1 MNRLVLAATLS
12 GNYGI
17 YGPPF
22 EHGWSTPRE
31 PGSEEYLDSEK
42 YQLHQHDLNRQDSL
56 KDFIARVNA
65 IRRES
70 PAIAHHGVLAFHKT
84 DNEQVICY
92 SRTAPDLSDIVL
104 VIVNLDTQFRQSAW
118 IELPIAEMDLKND
131 RPYQM
136 HDLLTDA
143 RYLWHGN
150 RNYVE
155 LDPATGPAHIFR
167 IRRRAR
173 SEQDFEYYL

>member
-1 MNRLVLAATLS
+1 
-12 GNYGI
+12 
-17 YGPPF
+17 
-22 EHGWSTPRE
+22 
-31 PGSEEYLDSEK
+31 
-42 YQLHQHDLNRQDSL
+42 
-56 KDFIARVNA
+56 
-65 IRRES
+65 
-70 PAIAHHGVLAFHKT
+70 
-84 DNEQVICY
+84 
-92 SRTAPDLSDIVL
+92 
-104 VIVNLDTQFRQSAW
+104 LDTQFRQSAW
-118 IELPIAEMDLKND
+118 IELPIADMDLKND